1 MPQITL
7 PDGSVKQ
14 IESGATPLDI
24 AESISPRLAQAA
36 LVAEVDGKL
45 VDLSQPLTDDGSL
58 RLLTE
63 RDPETLEVYRHS
75 AAHLLAAATLELY
88 PDVKLG
94 VGPPIDNGFY
104 YDMQREQ
111 PFTPDDLEKIEAKM
125 QEIVDRD
132 LPNRRV
138 WMDRDEALKL
148 YKEQGE
154 LMKCELISDKT
165 GDDEERVSIYK
176 TGDKFNDFCRGPHIP
191 SMGRIKAFKLLSV
204 SGSYWKGDEKGQRL
218 QRIYGTAFFTPKD
231 LKKYLTQIEEAKK
244 RDHRKLGKELDL
256 FSIQDTAGPGLI
268 FWHPKGAL
276 IRKIVEDWL
285 REQYLER
292 GYGLVVTPHI
302 AKRELWEI
310 SGHADFYSDD
320 MFKPMDVDDVLYQLK
335 PMNCPFHILIYKDKM
350 RSYRDLPV
358 RLGELGTVY
367 RYERSGVV
375 HGLLR
380 VRGFTQDDAHIFCT
394 PAQVKDEVVG
404 CVDFALDVLK
414 TFGFS
419 EYEVELSTWDGG
431 ASGKYAGDPEEWALA
446 EQGLQAALAERGI
459 TAKVMP
465 DEAAFYG
472 PKIDVKM
479 VDAIGRS
486 WQLSTVQFDFNLPRR
501 FELEFVDEDGKK
513 HRPYMVHRALLGSVE
528 RFMGVLI
535 EHYAGKFPTWLA
547 PVQVKILPITDNQLG
562 YAGDVLAKLKAAGI
576 RAELDDRNEKVGFK
590 IREAQLEKVP
600 YMLVIGQKEVD
611 EGKVAVRDRSK
622 GDQGAADL
630 DAFIAQV
637 GEEIRSKAS

>member
-7 PDGSVKQ
+7 PDGSVKEV
-14 IESGATPLDI
+14 ESGSTPLDI
-24 AESISPRLAQAA
+24 AESISGRLAKVAF
-36 LVAEVDGKL
+36 VAELDGKL
-45 VDLSQPLTDDGSL
+45 VDLSHPLTEDGSL
-58 RLLTE
+58 RILTD
-63 RDPETLEVYRHS
+63 RDEETLEVYRHS

-111 PFTPDDLEKIEAKM
+111 PFTPEDLEKIEAKM

-132 LPNRRV
+132 VPNRRV

-148 YKEQGE
+148 YEEQGE
-154 LMKCELISDKT
+154 TMKCELISDKT
-165 GDDEERVSIYK
+165 GEDDERVSIYK

-231 LKKYLTQIEEAKK
+231 LTKYLNQIEEAKK

-256 FSIQDTAGPGLI
+256 FSLQEAAGPGLI

-302 AKRELWEI
+302 AKRELWET

-394 PAQVKDEVVG
+394 PGQVKDEVVG

-414 TFGFS
+414 TFGFT

-431 ASGKYAGDPEEWALA
+431 VSGKYAGDPEERALA
-446 EQGLQAALAERGI
+446 EKGLQDALAERGI
-459 TAKVMP
+459 VAKVMP

-501 FELEFVDEDGKK
+501 FDLEFVDEDGKK

-535 EHYAGKFPTWLA
+535 EHYAGKFPTWLS
-547 PVQVKILPITDNQLG
+547 PVQVKVLPITDNQLD
-562 YAGDVLAKLKAAGI
+562 YSKEVLAKLRKAGL
-576 RAELDDRNEKVGFK
+576 RAEIDDRNEKVGFK
-590 IREAQLEKVP
+590 IREAQLEKIP
-600 YMLVIGQKEVD
+600 YMLVIGQKEAD
-611 EGKVAVRDRSK
+611 ESKVAVRDRTK
-622 GDQGAADL
+622 GDQGAQDL
-630 DAFIAQV
+630 EPFIATV
-637 GEEIRSKAS
+637 LAEVAARSN

>member
-14 IESGATPLDI
+14 VDSGATPLDI
-24 AESISPRLAQAA
+24 AESISGRLAKSAF
-36 LVAEVDGKL
+36 VAELDGQL
-45 VDLSQPLTDDGSL
+45 VDLSHPLTGDGSL
-58 RLLTE
+58 RILTD
-63 RDPETLEVYRHS
+63 RDEETLEVYRHS

-111 PFTPDDLEKIEAKM
+111 PFTPEDLEKIEAKM
-125 QEIVDRD
+125 QEIVDQD
-132 LPNRRV
+132 LPNRRI

-165 GDDEERVSIYK
+165 GEDEERVSIYK

-231 LKKYLTQIEEAKK
+231 LKKYLNQLEEAKK

-256 FSIQDTAGPGLI
+256 FSLQDTAGPGLI

-285 REQYLER
+285 REQYLAR
-292 GYGLVVTPHI
+292 GYGLVFTPHV

-310 SGHADFYSDD
+310 SGHASYYSDD
-320 MFKPMDVDDVLYQLK
+320 MFKPMDVDDVLYQLR

-414 TFGFS
+414 TFGFDD
-419 EYEVELSTWDGG
+419 YEVELSTWDGG
-431 ASGKYAGDPEEWALA
+431 ASGKYAGDPEEWTLA
-446 EQGLQAALAERGI
+446 EKGLQDALAERGI
-459 TAKVMP
+459 EAKVMP

-501 FELEFVDEDGKK
+501 FDLEFVDEDGKK

-547 PVQVKILPITDNQLG
+547 PVQVKILPITDAQNDYG
-562 YAGDVLAKLKAAGI
+562 RDVLAKLKKAGL
-576 RAELDDRNEKVGFK
+576 RAEIDDRNEKVGFK

-600 YMLVIGQKEVD
+600 YMLVVGQKEVD
-611 EGKVAVRDRSK
+611 EAKVAVRDRSK
-622 GDQGAADL
+622 GDQGAQEL
-630 DAFIAQV
+630 EPFIAKV
-637 GEEIRSKAS
+637 LEEVAAKA